1 MNQTTILQNNFY
13 VLIRFFGWLMV
24 SLMLAFV
31 INTFVTLSLEWPTI
45 FSIFIQNK
53 SNYLNLFQILFQI
66 SMYLFA
72 IFGSFFY
79 AIRMRNISLRDDSE
93 LLNKFVN
100 YFIRSCFWAVV
111 FVGLIDV
118 IISFLRVQDFLVNV
132 VGQDLATQLGRS
144 KFRGPYIHIPLVFL
158 GFIVGFFVKHIAFT
172 WLTFLVLIA
181 EFIIVITRFVFSYEQ
196 AFQGDI
202 VRFWYAALFLFASA
216 YTLFEDGHVRVDV
229 IYTNFSRRTKGVI
242 NSYGCIFL
250 GMTLCWA
257 ILLLGMW
264 EKTNIIVNPMLSYES
279 AQAGFGMYTKYWLA
293 SFLAI
298 FAISMMI
305 QFVSYLFESTAD
317 VYKEEGHRELG
328 EILSH

>member
-1 MNQTTILQNNFY
+1 M
-13 VLIRFFGWLMV
+13 
-24 SLMLAFV
+24 
-31 INTFVTLSLEWPTI
+31 
-45 FSIFIQNK
+45 
-53 SNYLNLFQILFQI
+53 
-66 SMYLFA
+66 
-72 IFGSFFY
+72 
-79 AIRMRNISLRDDSE
+79 
-93 LLNKFVN
+93 
-100 YFIRSCFWAVV
+100 
-111 FVGLIDV
+111 
-118 IISFLRVQDFLVNV
+118 VNV

-158 GFIVGFFVKHIAFT
+158 GFIVGYFVKHIAFT
-172 WLTFLVLIA
+172 WLAFLVLIA

-196 AFQGDI
+196 AFQGDV

-229 IYTNFSRRTKGVI
+229 IYTNFSRRTKGII

-305 QFVSYLFESTAD
+305 QFVSYLFESVAD
-317 VYKEEGHRELG
+317 VFKEEGHRELG

>member
-79 AIRMRNISLRDDSE
+79 AIRMRNTSLRDDSE

>member
-93 LLNKFVN
+93 LLNKSVN

-132 VGQDLATQLGRS
+132 VGEDLATQLGRS
-144 KFRGPYIHIPLVFL
+144 KFRGPYIHVPLVFL

-181 EFIIVITRFVFSYEQ
+181 EFIIVVTRFVFSYEQ

-229 IYTNFSRRTKGVI
+229 IYTNFSRRTKGII

-298 FAISMMI
+298 FAISMMV
-305 QFVSYLFESTAD
+305 QFVSYLFDSIAD
-317 VYKEEGHRELG
+317 VYKEEGHRELDK
-328 EILSH
+328 ILSH

>member
-1 MNQTTILQNNFY
+1 MNQTTILQYNFY

-229 IYTNFSRRTKGVI
+229 IYTNFSRRTKGII

>member
-1 MNQTTILQNNFY
+1 MNKTTILQNNFY

>member
-24 SLMLAFV
+24 SLMLAFI

-79 AIRMRNISLRDDSE
+79 AIRMRNTSLRDDSE

-132 VGQDLATQLGRS
+132 VGEDLATQLGRS
-144 KFRGPYIHIPLVFL
+144 KFRGPYIHVPLVFL

-181 EFIIVITRFVFSYEQ
+181 EFIIVVTRFVFSYEQ

-229 IYTNFSRRTKGVI
+229 IYTNFSRRTKGII

-298 FAISMMI
+298 FAISMMV
-305 QFVSYLFESTAD
+305 QFVSYLFDSIAD
-317 VYKEEGHRELG
+317 VYKEEGHRELDK
-328 EILSH
+328 ILSH

>member
-45 FSIFIQNK
+45 FSVFIQNK

-93 LLNKFVN
+93 LLNKSVN

>member
-158 GFIVGFFVKHIAFT
+158 GFIFGFFVKHIAFT

>member
-45 FSIFIQNK
+45 FSVFIQNK

-93 LLNKFVN
+93 LLNKSVN

-132 VGQDLATQLGRS
+132 VGEDLATQLGRS
-144 KFRGPYIHIPLVFL
+144 KFRGPYIHVPLVFL

-181 EFIIVITRFVFSYEQ
+181 EFIIVVTRFVFSYEQ

-229 IYTNFSRRTKGVI
+229 IYTNFSRRTKGII

-298 FAISMMI
+298 FAISMMV
-305 QFVSYLFESTAD
+305 QFVSYLFDSIAD
-317 VYKEEGHRELG
+317 VYKEEGHRELDK
-328 EILSH
+328 ILSH

>member
-53 SNYLNLFQILFQI
+53 SNYLNLFQSLFQI

>member
-1 MNQTTILQNNFY
+1 MNNTSIMQNNLY
-13 VLIRFFGWLMV
+13 LLVRFFGWLMV
-24 SLMLAFV
+24 SLMLAF
-31 INTFVTLSLEWPTI
+31 ISNTFITLSLEWPKI
-45 FSIFIQNK
+45 FTLFSTTK
-53 SNYLNLFQILFQI
+53 SSYLFLFQILLQI
-66 SMYLFA
+66 LLYMLA
-72 IFGSFFY
+72 VLGSLYY
-79 AIRMRNISLRDDSE
+79 AIKMRNVSLREDSE
-93 LLNKFVN
+93 LLNKSVN

-111 FVGLIDV
+111 FVGIADV
-118 IISFLRVQDFLVNV
+118 IISFLRVEDLLVNV

-158 GFIVGFFVKHIAFT
+158 GFIVGYFVKHIAFT
-172 WLTFLVLIA
+172 WLAFLVLIA

-196 AFQGDI
+196 AFQGDV

-229 IYTNFSRRTKGVI
+229 IYTNFSRRTKGII

-305 QFVSYLFESTAD
+305 QFVSYLFESVAD
-317 VYKEEGHRELG
+317 VFKEEGHRELG

>member
-79 AIRMRNISLRDDSE
+79 AIRMRNTSLRDDSE

-132 VGQDLATQLGRS
+132 VGEDLATQLGRS
-144 KFRGPYIHIPLVFL
+144 KFRGPYIHVPLVFL

-181 EFIIVITRFVFSYEQ
+181 EFIIVVTRFVFSYEQ

-229 IYTNFSRRTKGVI
+229 IYTNFSRRTKGII

-298 FAISMMI
+298 FAISMMV
-305 QFVSYLFESTAD
+305 QFVSYLFDSIAD
-317 VYKEEGHRELG
+317 VYKEEGHRELDK
-328 EILSH
+328 ILSH

>member
-93 LLNKFVN
+93 LLNKSVN

-144 KFRGPYIHIPLVFL
+144 KFRGPYIHVPLVFL

-181 EFIIVITRFVFSYEQ
+181 EFIIVVTRFVFSYEQ

-229 IYTNFSRRTKGVI
+229 IYTNFSRRTKGII

-298 FAISMMI
+298 FAISMMV
-305 QFVSYLFESTAD
+305 QFVSYLFDSIAD
-317 VYKEEGHRELG
+317 VYKEEGHRELDK
-328 EILSH
+328 ILSH